1 MLLFRSLAPARV
13 AAVHVYNGALG
24 ARYTGDSLPPPETAA
39 KDSRAETPDAKST
52 PTGLLEAEDA
62 TVRQLAAGGHGY
74 GSSAG
79 FLPAKA
85 DPEGQ
90 RHHDKARH
98 SSQRSKNR
106 RFTRAEDQI
115 LVDMRKQDYQ
125 YSIIAKKLDRNI
137 NILRNRMSRLV
148 QSALV
153 FPSASQVSVEDDSN
167 VGYESGSTGNASTLA
182 RKRAGT
188 PWTAQD
194 DAKLLQM
201 HKEGINLAAIA
212 MALGRSTRSVQ
223 ERQQWTLRPGSRSSQ
238 TPLDLSESGSL
249 SKPKRFSQAE
259 KMTVVYHRRCLE
271 WKWVDIARLLPGRKP
286 RVIQIMYLQYWRE
299 LYQDYSD
306 EDLRQAMSRKDEG
319 AGQPSRSLP
328 QDASNSNAKRRF
340 STLCYNAGR
349 NGSDTNSY

>member
-1 MLLFRSLAPARV
+1 
-13 AAVHVYNGALG
+13 
-24 ARYTGDSLPPPETAA
+24 
-39 KDSRAETPDAKST
+39 
-52 PTGLLEAEDA
+52 
-62 TVRQLAAGGHGY
+62 
-74 GSSAG
+74 
-79 FLPAKA
+79 
-85 DPEGQ
+85 
-90 RHHDKARH
+90 
-98 SSQRSKNR
+98 
-106 RFTRAEDQI
+106 
-115 LVDMRKQDYQ
+115 
-125 YSIIAKKLDRNI
+125 
-137 NILRNRMSRLV
+137 MSRLE

-153 FPSASQVSVEDDSN
+153 FPSASQVSVKDDSN

-194 DAKLLQM
+194 DARLLQM

-212 MALGRSTRSVQ
+212 MSLGRSTRSVQ

-249 SKPKRFSQAE
+249 SKPKRFSEAE

-286 RVIQIMYLQYWRE
+286 RVIQMMYLRHWRE
-299 LYQDYSD
+299 LYQAYPD
-306 EDLRQAMSRKDEG
+306 EDLRQAMSREDEG

-328 QDASNSNAKRRF
+328 QDASSSNAKRRF

-349 NGSDTNSY
+349 NFSNTNSYSSKLAVYSAGPLAGFANRVGTTADAPRQEEHALWHRPAANCHRRSKANCTTRARSPGILHQAFSTFTVVSASARLWSVEEDRKLLDLDASNVCTHEIALQMGRTYKSIQTAVSSSRLASGHLSRCGPGLLKRTRLSST